1 MSLRI
6 IFVSFF
12 LYYFVLN
19 DSNYSCNLIDKSRI
33 LEYQLLNIIQTNE
46 AGVYIHNLHTL
57 SSLKSTHFSFVP
69 FLLNTK
75 S

>member
-1 MSLRI
+1 MSLQI

-33 LEYQLLNIIQTNE
+33 LEYQLLNIIQTND
-46 AGVYIHNLHTL
+46 VYIIYILFQVWNQRIFRTILT
-57 SSLKSTHFSFVP
+57 
-69 FLLNTK
+69 
-75 S
+75 

>member
-46 AGVYIHNLHTL
+46 ADVYIIYIFFQVWNQRIFRTILT
-57 SSLKSTHFSFVP
+57 
-69 FLLNTK
+69 
-75 S
+75 

>member
-46 AGVYIHNLHTL
+46 ADVYIIYILFQVWNQRI
-57 SSLKSTHFSFVP
+57 FVP

>member
-33 LEYQLLNIIQTNE
+33 LEYQLLNIIQTND
-46 AGVYIHNLHTL
+46 VYIIYIL
-57 SSLKSTHFSFVP
+57 FQV
-69 FLLNTK
+69 
-75 S
+75 

>member
-46 AGVYIHNLHTL
+46 AIHNLHTL
-57 SSLKSTHFSFVP
+57 SSLKSTHLFFVP

>member
-46 AGVYIHNLHTL
+46 ACVYIIYIL
-57 SSLKSTHFSFVP
+57 FQV
-69 FLLNTK
+69 
-75 S
+75 

>member
-46 AGVYIHNLHTL
+46 ANVYIICIL
-57 SSLKSTHFSFVP
+57 FQV
-69 FLLNTK
+69 
-75 S
+75 